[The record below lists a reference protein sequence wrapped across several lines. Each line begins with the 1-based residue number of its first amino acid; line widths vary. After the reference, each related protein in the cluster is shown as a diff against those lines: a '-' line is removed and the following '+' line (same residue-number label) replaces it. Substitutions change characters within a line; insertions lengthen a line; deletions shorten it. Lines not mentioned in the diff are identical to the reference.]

1 MIRAHTAAL
10 VAVLTEKF
18 GDNRSAVLDPDGGIR
33 ADLDAQW
40 LSKATT
46 HAAFIHI
53 NLSSHSYTPGIRY
66 VRFDRYDRPDEI
78 RFADTSYIS
87 WDKFRSF
94 GSLA

>member
-1 MIRAHTAAL
+1 VIRAHTTAL
-10 VAVLTEKF
+10 VAVLAEKF
-18 GDNRSAVLDPDGGIR
+18 GYDRPAVLDPDGGIR

-78 RFADTSYIS
+78 RFADISYIS